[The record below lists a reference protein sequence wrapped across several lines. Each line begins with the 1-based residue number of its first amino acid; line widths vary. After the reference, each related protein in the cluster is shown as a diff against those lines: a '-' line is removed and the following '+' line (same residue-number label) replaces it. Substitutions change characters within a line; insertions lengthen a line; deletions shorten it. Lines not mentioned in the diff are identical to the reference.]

1 MPLVATSTQRRTG
14 ATDANRPVVMAT
26 MASSRMS
33 SSPGG
38 GGNVQFIG
46 GLKHKIVPR
55 TEVYLGIYSGNVQRK
70 VRATNPLH
78 SYSVRRWNTLP
89 KRRIRLFPA
98 ALASG

>member
-14 ATDANRPVVMAT
+14 ATDANRPVVMAP

-55 TEVYLGIYSGNVQRK
+55 TEVYLGIYSGNVQR
-70 VRATNPLH
+70 NPLH
-78 SYSVRRWNTLP
+78 SYSVRQWNTLP
-89 KRRIRLFPA
+89 KRRIRLLPA